1 VTSHQTSTIGDT
13 DEALARLL
21 APGTGVVAL
30 AARHVESGREWRQ
43 RDHVTFPAASLIKL
57 PILAAFWDAAA
68 KGRLDPAARV
78 TVGPDAVTAGSGVLR
93 TLAPGL
99 RPTWADLATLM
110 IVVSDNVAT
119 NLLLDRLGLEPVQAW
134 IDAAG
139 LGDTRLRRRMMDLAG
154 MAAGRDNE
162 TTAADV
168 LELLAR
174 IQAGA
179 CVSPEASARMRE
191 TLAAQQ
197 LQAKL
202 GRRLPHDIHLAN
214 KTGEVGEVS
223 HDAGIVAGPGG
234 TLLVAVLT
242 RAVEPAGRATDLIGD
257 VALALA
263 RATGLA
269 GPV

>member
-1 VTSHQTSTIGDT
+1 
-13 DEALARLL
+13 
-21 APGTGVVAL
+21 
-30 AARHVESGREWRQ
+30 
-43 RDHVTFPAASLIKL
+43 
-57 PILAAFWDAAA
+57 
-68 KGRLDPAARV
+68 LDPAARV

-139 LGDTRLRRRMMDLAG
+139 LGDTRLRRRMMDLAE

-191 TLAAQQ
+191 ALAAQQ

-202 GRRLPHDIHLAN
+202 GRRLPRDIHLAN

-242 RAVEPAGRATDLIGD
+242 RAVEPAGRAADLIGD